1 MFKKCL
7 SLLLAFLL
15 LHVSVGPVFA
25 KSKAEKKTQFATKVK
40 ANILKLGMGETALM
54 KLKLRDKTKLE
65 GYISEAGAESFVV
78 TDAKDGVATTVA
90 YTQVVSIVTVP
101 ESSGAVMAESVPAM
115 KEIQRQVERAGVGSY
130 VALKLTD
137 GKSLGGRI
145 EEIEERYFT
154 VGLLQEGAQLQV
166 NYEQVAKLKVTKK
179 TSYRAKGQPNASLA
193 RQAIEGLGVD
203 THVMVKLPGERI
215 LRGHIQAI
223 DEKNFTLRL
232 DASGQPTLIS
242 YDQVLQVRHNP
253 HVPIIIAV
261 VATIGALVALVV
273 YLATRKTEPSPFVS
287 NINPNTVQAGKS
299 VDVKITGN
307 NFAAGAIVT
316 FKGGIGPAPTAS
328 NVVVVDANTI
338 TATVTVN
345 SGGPSRN
352 RVWDVAVANNKG
364 RGGQLKDGFT
374 VTP

>member
-1 MFKKCL
+1 MFRKCL
-7 SLLLAFLL
+7 SLMLTFLL
-15 LHVSVGPVFA
+15 FHVSAGPVFA

-40 ANILKLGMGETALM
+40 ANILKLGTGETALV
-54 KLKLRDKTKLE
+54 KLKLLDKTKLE
-65 GYISEAGAESFVV
+65 GYITEAGAESFVL

-90 YTQVVSIVTVP
+90 YPQVVSVVNVP
-101 ESSGAVMAESVPAM
+101 ESSVAVTVSLPAV
-115 KEIQRQVERAGVGSY
+115 KVIQRQVERAGVGSY
-130 VALKLTD
+130 VALKLTN

-203 THVMVKLPGERI
+203 THVMVKLPGGTI

-287 NINPNTVQAGKS
+287 NLNPNTVQAGKS

>member
-1 MFKKCL
+1 
-7 SLLLAFLL
+7 
-15 LHVSVGPVFA
+15 
-25 KSKAEKKTQFATKVK
+25 
-40 ANILKLGMGETALM
+40 
-54 KLKLRDKTKLE
+54 
-65 GYISEAGAESFVV
+65 
-78 TDAKDGVATTVA
+78 
-90 YTQVVSIVTVP
+90 
-101 ESSGAVMAESVPAM
+101 MAESLPAV

-166 NYEQVAKLKVTKK
+166 NYEQVAKLKVIKK
-179 TSYRAKGQPNASLA
+179 TAYRAKGQPDAALA

-203 THVMVKLPGERI
+203 THVMVKLPGETI

-253 HVPIIIAV
+253 HVPIIIGV
-261 VATIGALVALVV
+261 VAAIGALVALVV
-273 YLATRKTEPSPFVS
+273 YFATRKPEPGPFVS
-287 NINPNTVQAGKS
+287 TINPNTVQAGKS

-307 NFAAGAIVT
+307 NFAAGATVT
-316 FKGGIGPAPTAS
+316 FKGGVGPAATAS
-328 NVVVVDANTI
+328 NIVVVDANTI

-345 SGGPSRN
+345 SGGPSRD
-352 RVWDVAVANNKG
+352 RVWDVAVANAKG

-374 VTP
+374 VAP